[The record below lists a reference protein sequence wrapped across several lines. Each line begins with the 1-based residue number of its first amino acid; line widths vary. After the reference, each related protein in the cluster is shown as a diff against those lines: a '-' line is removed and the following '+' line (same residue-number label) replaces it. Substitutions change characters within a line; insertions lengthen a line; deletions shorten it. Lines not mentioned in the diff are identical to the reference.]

1 MSLSTRQSERVAP
14 GRRPAGVTPAEITGL
29 VRLGADGL
37 VSRAYGTLYDYI
49 FERFPPYQALRRQ
62 IVERMAATT
71 GGRDRRDVSV
81 LDLMC
86 GPGSLSLALAEE
98 GFTVLGAEPF
108 PRLLQI
114 ARRNV
119 RTRGRVNVSFAPI
132 SLIPEAPAREFFDQV
147 VNVHS
152 LYAHPEPAAVLDVA
166 RESLKPGGHAIFVN
180 FTGPLPLWSSLFALA
195 KRDGLRA
202 AAASLLWLFPHA
214 VFEVTR
220 NPRDCNFWPEDE
232 FVERLEKNGFVVLEM
247 RRTFFEDISLL
258 AWVRKP

>member
-1 MSLSTRQSERVAP
+1 
-14 GRRPAGVTPAEITGL
+14 VTPAEVTGL
-29 VRLGADGL
+29 VRLGADKL

-86 GPGSLSLALAEE
+86 GPGSLSLALADE

-108 PRLLQI
+108 PRLLKI

-119 RTRGRVNVSFAPI
+119 RTRGRANISFAPI
-132 SLIPEAPAREFFDQV
+132 SLIPETPARESFDQV

-152 LYAHPEPAAVLDVA
+152 LYAHPAPAAVLEVA

-180 FTGPLPLWSSLFALA
+180 FTRPVPLWSSLFALA
-195 KRDGLRA
+195 KRGGLRA
-202 AAASLLWLFPHA
+202 AAGGLLWLFPNA
-214 VFEVTR
+214 VFEVAR
-220 NPRDCNFWPEDE
+220 NPAACNFWSEDE
-232 FVERLEKNGFVVLEM
+232 FVERLEKNGFVVLEV

-258 AWVRKP
+258 AWARKP